1 MPRYVF
7 RHRAVSFSLALAA
20 FGLTATAVA
29 AEQDSENWGQFGIQ
43 TTYIDKTAR
52 PGDDFDRYVNGKW
65 ESTTELPAD
74 KSRIGAFSTLSD
86 QSDERLRGILEEL
99 AARQWPE
106 GSPNAR
112 IAAAYSAYMDT
123 AGIEA
128 AGLTPARPYLD
139 RIAAANTRGELLA
152 LFAAPGFAS
161 PLGASVD
168 ADEKQSTRYAL
179 YLGQAGLGLPDR
191 DYYLV
196 DNPRY
201 SEIRAKYLDYLTL
214 LLGKA
219 GYSDAP
225 AAARSVLALETG
237 MARAMWD
244 RTLLRNRD
252 LTYNK
257 LSLSELNALAPGGSI
272 GNFIR
277 ELGAGR
283 ASYAIV
289 AQVPP
294 TAEEL
299 AAAKITPEMAA
310 KLGGGVP
317 ATMKLVETA
326 PLASWQAWL
335 TAQFLSDQAAFL
347 PKDIDDAHF
356 AFYGTVLSGQP
367 QQRARW
373 KRGISAVEGQIGEL
387 LGQVY
392 AERYFPAANKAAM
405 AQLVGNLRKA
415 MAANL
420 AELKWMGPA
429 TRAEAEA
436 KLNAFTPKIGGPETF
451 KAYDGL
457 VISPSASLANQI
469 AAGKWSLDYQLAR
482 LDQPVDRAEWFMLP
496 QTVNAYYNPTFNEVV
511 FPAAILQPPFFNLS
525 ADPAVNYGA
534 IGAVIGHELGHGFD
548 DQGAKSDGA
557 GNLRDW
563 WTLADKAAFEAL
575 TGKLV
580 EQYSAFCPFDAGKT
594 CVNGA
599 LTLGENIGDLGGLS
613 LAYRAYQLS
622 LGGKSA
628 PVIGGYTG
636 DQRFF
641 LSWAQAWRTKSR
653 EPVAR
658 QLLVTDPHAPPKYRI
673 NGIVRNFDEWYEAF
687 GVRPGDRLY
696 LPPDKR
702 VRIW

>member
-1 MPRYVF
+1 MPRYAF
-7 RHRAVSFSLALAA
+7 RHRAVSFSLALATL
-20 FGLTATAVA
+20 GLTATAVA
-29 AEQDSENWGQFGIQ
+29 AELDGENWGTFGIQ
-43 TTYIDKTAR
+43 TQHIDKAAR
-52 PGDDFDRYVNGKW
+52 PGDDFDHYVNGKW
-65 ESTTELPAD
+65 ENAAVLPAD

-86 QSDERLRGILEEL
+86 QSDERLRALLEEL
-99 AARQWPE
+99 SARKWPA
-106 GSPNAR
+106 GSSQAR
-112 IAAAYSAYMDT
+112 IAAAYSAYMNT

-128 AGLTPARPYLD
+128 AGLAPARPYLD
-139 RIAAANTRGELLA
+139 RIAAVKTRGDLLA

-161 PLGASVD
+161 PIGASVD

-201 SEIRAKYLDYLTL
+201 TQFRAKYLEYLTF

-219 GYSDAP
+219 GYSDPP
-225 AAARSVLALETG
+225 AAARSVLALETE

-244 RTLLRNRD
+244 RTLQRNRD

-257 LSLSELNALAPGGSI
+257 QSLAELEALAPGGSI
-272 GNFIR
+272 GTFVR
-277 ELGAGR
+277 ELGAG
-283 ASYAIV
+283 AAEYAIV

-294 TAEEL
+294 TAAEL
-299 AAAKITPEMAA
+299 AAAKIAPEIAA
-310 KLGGGVP
+310 NLGGGVP
-317 ATMKLVETA
+317 ATMKLIETA
-326 PLASWQAWL
+326 PLFIWQAWL
-335 TAQFLSDQAAFL
+335 AAHFLSDQAAFL

-367 QQRARW
+367 QQRVRW

-436 KLNAFTPKIGGPETF
+436 KLNAFTPKIGAPKTY
-451 KAYDGL
+451 KTYQGL
-457 VISPSASLANQI
+457 AISPSAPLANQI
-469 AAGKWSLDYQLAR
+469 AAGKWSLDYQVAR

-511 FPAAILQPPFFNLS
+511 FPAAILQPPFFNLT
-525 ADPAVNYGA
+525 ADPVVNYGA

-563 WTLADKAAFEAL
+563 WTSADKAAFEAL

-580 EQYSAFCPFDAGKT
+580 EQYSTFCPFDAGKT

-613 LAYRAYQLS
+613 LAYRAYRLS
-622 LGGKSA
+622 LGGKAA
-628 PVIGGYTG
+628 PIIDGYTG

-641 LSWAQAWRTKSR
+641 LAWAQAWRTKSR
-653 EPVAR
+653 EAIAR
-658 QLLVTDPHAPPKYRI
+658 QMLVTDPHAPPEYRI
-673 NGIVRNFDEWYEAF
+673 NGIVRNFDEWYKAF